1 LAYNNA
7 YLIFFFIN
15 YKAMYLLIVFLPLIG
30 AVLAGFFG
38 KNFGSLGAIR
48 IVVFTMIFSFLFS
61 YIAFYEVRSNMNK
74 SYTTLMTFIRPEI
87 FSPHWEFLLKG
98 LFFILIIIGVQ
109 YLLFISDFVPLF
121 INIKDKII
129 KYIIKVIIYFRKIY
143 IIRLSKVYLYFFI
156 KYVRKT
162 KFFLFLKNLE
172 KNGAPLHY
180 FIIILIVL
188 STILYYLHYDIFY
201 IQPNNEK
208 IIGLIDKNLMYDL
221 IEKRLDDFSY
231 HKKKMRFS
239 NNVFILVLVYLTYK
253 NLLNGRNP
261 KTYLKLFILQELV
274 WIFIWGDF
282 NSRILKNLYVF
293 FFIAYVDVLIDD
305 RETIKNIQKFFKSY
319 IIYFL
324 PILILINALFNF
336 KIVFFPDISMYTFLK
351 DYVFIILNMLSYFR
365 NVEYKKIFWALWNA
379 ETTRI
384 GPMISGG
391 LILLGAEHFSS
402 EDKLY
407 KAAELED
414 VKSGRA
420 AELTSE
426 KSLRIIAEEE
436 RDKAREERDQALA
449 SLAKKINQQGNSSL
463 VEPLNKSEPKNFVLP
478 PLPTREELAA
488 FKPLSNPTKP
498 IVVVDI
504 IPDDGKK

>member
-1 LAYNNA
+1 MRLSVRVRLSPQVFIFTLITQLDRVMDFESIGYRFESYLAYNNA

-38 KNFGSLGAIR
+38 KKFGSLGAIR

-172 KNGAPLHY
+172 KNGAPLNY
-180 FIIILIVL
+180 FIIVFLILFI
-188 STILYYLHYDIFY
+188 IICYIFNDIFY
-201 IQPNNEK
+201 VQINNEK
-208 IIGLIDKNLMYDL
+208 NIGLINKDLMDDMM
-221 IEKRLDDFSY
+221 EKRWDDYDRIYSLW
-231 HKKKMRFS
+231 RFC
-239 NNVFILVLVYLTYK
+239 NGVFLLVVVYLTYANK
-253 NLLNGRNP
+253 LNGRNP
-261 KTYLKLFILQELV
+261 KTYLKLFILQELM

-282 NSRILKNLYVF
+282 NSRIFKNFYIFGF
-293 FFIAYVDVLIDD
+293 FAYIDILIDD
-305 RETIKNIQKFFKSY
+305 REILLNIKKLFIKYGIY
-319 IIYFL
+319 IL
-324 PILILINALFNF
+324 PILIFINFIFNIKCIF
-336 KIVFFPDISMYTFLK
+336 YPDISMSTLIK
-351 DYVFIILNMLSYFR
+351 ESLLLMINMLAYFR
-365 NVEYKKIFWALWNA
+365 SIEYKKIFMAVWNA
-379 ETTRI
+379 DMYRVGPVVTLAI
-384 GPMISGG
+384 G
-391 LILLGAEHFSS
+391 GAGWDHFSS
-402 EDKLY
+402 EDKLD
-407 KAAELED
+407 KAAE
-414 VKSGRA
+414 R
-420 AELTSE
+420 
-426 KSLRIIAEEE
+426 
-436 RDKAREERDQALA
+436 
-449 SLAKKINQQGNSSL
+449 
-463 VEPLNKSEPKNFVLP
+463 
-478 PLPTREELAA
+478 
-488 FKPLSNPTKP
+488 
-498 IVVVDI
+498 
-504 IPDDGKK
+504 